1 VPGPW
6 LVDNPGVTIKPG
18 RTMSERFTISLEQR
32 LAEQFDRYIKAN
44 GYTNRSEAV
53 RDLIRV
59 RLAEKQLET
68 QKTGHCVAT
77 LTYVYNHHELDLA
90 RRLMEAQHAHHELTL
105 ATQHVHID
113 HDNCLETVML
123 KGPVQAVHAFAQ
135 AIIAERGVRH
145 GNLHLIAVN
154 RTPAHTHGGKAHS
167 HSRPVT

>member
-1 VPGPW
+1 
-6 LVDNPGVTIKPG
+6 
-18 RTMSERFTISLEQR
+18 MSERFTISLEQS

-59 RLAEKQLET
+59 RLAEQQLDN
-68 QKTGHCVAT
+68 QKAGRCVAT
-77 LTYVYNHHELDLA
+77 LTYVYNPHELDLA
-90 RRLMEAQHAHHELTL
+90 RRLMEPQHAHHELTL

-123 KGPVQAVHAFAQ
+123 NGPVRAVRAFAQ
-135 AIIAERGVRH
+135 AIMAERGVRH

-154 RTPAHTHGGKAHS
+154 PTPPHRHGGKTHT
-167 HSRPVT
+167 HTRPLT

>member
-1 VPGPW
+1 
-6 LVDNPGVTIKPG
+6 
-18 RTMSERFTISLEQR
+18 MSVRFTISLEQR
-32 LAEQFDRYIKAN
+32 LAEQLDKFIKAN

-59 RLAEKQLET
+59 RLAEQQLDKKQS
-68 QKTGHCVAT
+68 GHCVAT

-90 RRLMEAQHAHHELTL
+90 RRLMEAQHEHHELTL

-123 KGPVQAVHAFAQ
+123 SGPVTAVRGFAQ

-145 GNLHLIAVN
+145 GNLHVIAVD
-154 RTPAHTHGGKAHS
+154 RTASHTHGGKTHT

>member
-1 VPGPW
+1 
-6 LVDNPGVTIKPG
+6 
-18 RTMSERFTISLEQR
+18 MSERFTISLEQR
-32 LAEQFDRYIKAN
+32 LAAQFDDFIKAN

-59 RLAEKQLET
+59 RLAERLLDEHQ
-68 QKTGHCVAT
+68 QGRCVAT

-90 RRLMEAQHAHHELTL
+90 RRLMEAQHDHHELTL

-123 KGPVQAVHAFAQ
+123 SGEIAAVRRFAQ

-145 GNLHLIAVN
+145 GNLHVIAVSE
-154 RTPAHTHGGKAHS
+154 TPAHTHGGKTHS
-167 HSRPVT
+167 HSQPVN

>member
-1 VPGPW
+1 
-6 LVDNPGVTIKPG
+6 
-18 RTMSERFTISLEQR
+18 MSERFTISLEQR
-32 LAEQFDRYIKAN
+32 LADQFDRFIKAN

-59 RLAEKQLET
+59 RLGEQQLGQEES
-68 QKTGHCVAT
+68 GHCVAT

-90 RRLMEAQHAHHELTL
+90 RRLMQAQHEHHDLTL

-123 KGPVQAVHAFAQ
+123 SGPVRQVRAFAQ

-145 GNLHLIAVN
+145 GNLHVIAVD
-154 RTPAHTHGGKAHS
+154 RTPAHTHGGHTHS
-167 HSRPVT
+167 HTRPLT

>member
-1 VPGPW
+1 
-6 LVDNPGVTIKPG
+6 
-18 RTMSERFTISLEQR
+18 MSERFTISLEQG
-32 LAEQFDRYIKAN
+32 LAAQFDTFIKAN

-59 RLAEKQLET
+59 RLAEQQLQQEDS
-68 QKTGHCVAT
+68 GHCVAT

-90 RRLMEAQHAHHELTL
+90 SRLMEAQHEHHELTL

-123 KGPVQAVHAFAQ
+123 GGPVQAVRRFAQ

-145 GNLHLIAVN
+145 GNLHVIAVS
-154 RTPAHTHGGKAHS
+154 RTATHTHGGKTHS
-167 HSRPVT
+167 HARPLT